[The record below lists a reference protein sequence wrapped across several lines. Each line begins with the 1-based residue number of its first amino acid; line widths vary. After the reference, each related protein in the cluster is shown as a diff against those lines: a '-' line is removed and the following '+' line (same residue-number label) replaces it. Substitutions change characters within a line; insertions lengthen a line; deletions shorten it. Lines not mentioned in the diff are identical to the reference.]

1 VTGPFFFGTAGGF
14 VGCGYKCL
22 RHLLAAESIEKVI
35 KFSVLEL
42 VKVAL

>member
-1 VTGPFFFGTAGGF
+1 VTGPFFFGSGGGF
-14 VGCGYKCL
+14 AGCGYKCL
-22 RHLLAAESIEKVI
+22 RCLLAAESIEKVI